1 MNGDEARRIEGLE
14 REDLVLFVNACFA
27 CTGQREFYGGRFG
40 QQVSVDFRHRYT
52 LGNYRQLYAR
62 CLALGLNHFNRAM
75 IVGNLLSAGAPADA
89 TQRAE
94 ENALLTAALAQLPP
108 QRVHRLFAAL
118 AAARVNNR
126 RTRSVIR
133 RYLLEVRDLHFDAVK
148 YRRRVRVAVRHAH
161 VGVDEE
167 TRRFLGGSVAG
178 LRDPTRFS
186 VPLFRTFVESQYS
199 TEALFQLPFS
209 VAEGLAARQGVSTEE
224 LLRRGQKRMTQG
236 ERLRAQARA
245 ERAGTAVPVEL
256 AAMPLSR
263 LATFACSLDPAE
275 RHRRYDELDGALRSA
290 ADRVFH
296 RAAAPPA
303 PLGRTAVIAD
313 RSYSTAGSAVKRRH
327 SLAVALG
334 AVYLLRRAA
343 PESVVFWAPS
353 LSRPDLEVTSRGQTD
368 LATPLLA
375 ALRARPDTVVVV
387 SDGYENAPAGLADQ
401 VAAAARTLPE
411 LAGVDLVH
419 LNPVFDADNLAP
431 RSLGPTFA
439 TIGIRDAEDTLAL
452 LGFARFARGSA
463 TLADLEAYLAS
474 RVADQVGTG
483 ATP

>member
-1 MNGDEARRIEGLE
+1 MDGDEARRIERLE

-27 CTGQREFYGGRFG
+27 CTGQREFYGDRAG
-40 QQVSVDFRHRYT
+40 QQVSVDFLHRYT
-52 LGNYRQLYAR
+52 LGNYRRLYAR

-75 IVGNLLSAGAPADA
+75 IVGNLLAAGAPADA
-89 TQRAE
+89 AQRAE

-118 AAARVNNR
+118 AADRVNNR
-126 RTRSVIR
+126 RTRAVMR

-161 VGVDEE
+161 VGLDEE
-167 TRRFLGGSVAG
+167 TSRFLGGPGAF
-178 LRDPTRFS
+178 RDPTRFS
-186 VPLFRTFVESQYS
+186 VPLFRTYVEARYS
-199 TEALFQLPFS
+199 SEALFRLPFS
-209 VAEGLAARQGVSTEE
+209 VAEGLAARQGVSSEQ
-224 LLRRGQKRMTQG
+224 LLRRGQRQMTAA

-245 ERAGTAVPVEL
+245 GRAGTVVPVEL

-263 LATFACSLDPAE
+263 LAAFVCSLDPGE
-275 RHRRYDELDGALRSA
+275 RHRRYGELDGALRAA
-290 ADRVFH
+290 ADRVL
-296 RAAAPPA
+296 RRTASPA

-313 RSYSTAGSAVKRRH
+313 RSYSSAGSAVKRRH
-327 SLAVALG
+327 PLAVALG

-343 PESVVFWAPS
+343 PESVVFWTPS

-375 ALRARPDTVVVV
+375 ALRARPDTVVVI
-387 SDGYENAPAGLADQ
+387 SDGFENAPAGLADQ
-401 VAAAARTLPE
+401 VARAARSLPE
-411 LAGVDLVH
+411 LAHVDLVH

-431 RSLGPTFA
+431 RSLGPAFA

-452 LGFARFARGSA
+452 LGFARFARGTA
-463 TLADLEAYLAS
+463 TLADLEAYLAA
-474 RVADQVGTG
+474 RVADQIGSGVV
-483 ATP
+483 P